1 MERQEDQL
9 KTSGKGLSQSDVRLN
24 RDREVETKGQRTWV
38 TTLQRLEC
46 KECGVDLRQRV
57 QVRRGICSEDTW
69 RRRKKKAS
77 LQLSACS
84 EPGCVWFDLYT
95 NPIN

>member
-24 RDREVETKGQRTWV
+24 RDREVETKGKRTWV
-38 TTLQRLEC
+38 TTLQRLERE
-46 KECGVDLRQRV
+46 ECGVDLRRRV
-57 QVRRGICSEDTW
+57 QGGRGICSEDTW
-69 RRRKKKAS
+69 RRIKKKAS

-84 EPGCVWFDLYT
+84 VPGCMWFDLYT